1 MAQGEMRAVSI
12 AARAAAVS
20 YSTTRNRIADHVNNA
35 GFFSPSM
42 WGTNPKLASLCGDIT
57 VKRWA
62 RAWIID
68 NGGHRAGKK
77 NMVTADFNQALH
89 EFLGF
94 VWDPMNKTMCDG
106 AARNLMKCD
115 AVGAI

>member
-1 MAQGEMRAVSI
+1 MRAVSI
-12 AARAAAVS
+12 ATRAAAVL
-20 YSTTRNRIADHVNNA
+20 YSTSWNWISDHVNNA
-35 GFFSPSM
+35 GFFSPSL

-77 NMVTADFNQALH
+77 NMVTKDLTRPSTN
-89 EFLGF
+89 FLDTNG
-94 VWDPMNKTMCDG
+94 
-106 AARNLMKCD
+106 
-115 AVGAI
+115 IH